1 MTRTGRFDRFFSLI
15 SNIQCRDKRELKEQL
30 VWQYSNLRT
39 TSLKDF
45 FEMDKAG
52 YYAMCDAISRELIA
66 TKQANKATLAMETK
80 RLRSSILLR
89 LQRYG
94 IDTTSWVHVNKFL
107 EQPRICGKRLYELSI
122 EEMQNLIP
130 KLESILDK
138 QRDKKENERNLSTL
152 N

>member
-1 MTRTGRFDRFFSLI
+1 MIRTGKFDRFFSLI
-15 SNIQCRDKRELKEQL
+15 SNIQCPDKKELKEQL

-45 FEMDKAG
+45 YEMDKAG
-52 YYAMCDAISRELIA
+52 YYNMCDAISRELIA
-66 TKQANKATLAMETK
+66 NKKASKETLVMETK

-94 IDTTSWVHVNKFL
+94 IDTTNWVNVNKFL
-107 EQPRICGKRLYELSI
+107 EQPRICGKRLYELTI
-122 EEMQNLIP
+122 EEMSELIP

-138 QRDKKENERNLSTL
+138 QKVKKENERNMSTL